1 MPKNNTTS
9 VSLNR
14 AIAER
19 DRVITGLYLVL
30 AELGV
35 SEELA
40 WTRAEELLAD
50 RDRENKHDGG
60 QPRNG

>member
-50 RDRENKHDGG
+50 QDRENKHDGG
-60 QPRNG
+60 EPRNG